1 MVGDARSR
9 RAPQLLLWARGPRT
23 REAIVRPSSTIAG
36 ALLLLATTVFVRP
49 AWAQAPC
56 SNSKILADSARDEV
70 IAVLS
75 NSGELAKEIRQ
86 EQGIAKP
93 GDLSP
98 ITLVRDRAVCA
109 RLAGQFGHFVA
120 PGVGFVVLRVGPL
133 YYAREP
139 DQRRGT
145 GVLTDSAFRVI
156 ARFGVAIPATSAA
169 GPPTPPR

>member
-1 MVGDARSR
+1 M
-9 RAPQLLLWARGPRT
+9 
-23 REAIVRPSSTIAG
+23 RPSSTITG
-36 ALLLLATTVFVRP
+36 AFLLLATTVCVRP

-56 SNSKILADSARDEV
+56 SSSKILADSARDEV

-75 NSGELAKEIRQ
+75 NSGDLAREIRQ
-86 EQGIAKP
+86 EQGITKP

-139 DQRRGT
+139 DQQRGT

-156 ARFGVAIPATSAA
+156 ARFGVAIPASTA
-169 GPPTPPR
+169 GPRTPPR

>member
-1 MVGDARSR
+1 M
-9 RAPQLLLWARGPRT
+9 
-23 REAIVRPSSTIAG
+23 RPSSTIAR

-56 SNSKILADSARDEV
+56 SNSKLLADSARDEV

>member
-1 MVGDARSR
+1 
-9 RAPQLLLWARGPRT
+9 
-23 REAIVRPSSTIAG
+23 VRPSSTIAG
-36 ALLLLATTVFVRP
+36 ALLLLATTVCVRP

-86 EQGIAKP
+86 EQGITKP

-120 PGVGFVVLRVGPL
+120 PGVGFVVLRVGSL

-145 GVLTDSAFRVI
+145 GVLTDSSFRVI
-156 ARFGVAIPATSAA
+156 ARFGVAIPATSTA
-169 GPPTPPR
+169 GPRTPPR